1 MAKKRTR
8 QQNPEPFLADENAAT
23 LISSGTSS
31 KILKEALIQQKEI
44 NEENE
49 GRNPNNLVFAED
61 AATEVVLEE
70 DDIDDFGG
78 FSETQSQFGGYE
90 EEVDEEDEKLLEAFV
105 SKDAGRQQTL
115 ADLIVAKIKQ
125 KDEQVSSEVRPLP
138 KLDESV
144 IDLYKGVG
152 KLLNKYTAGKIPKA
166 FKHISSMQL
175 WEEVL
180 YLTEPEKWSPN
191 AMYQATRI
199 FASNL
204 GVKKAERF
212 YRLVLLPRTRDD
224 IRKNKRLHF
233 ALYQALKKS
242 IYKPAAFNK
251 GILFPLCESGTCNLR
266 EAVIIGSIIQK
277 VSIPP
282 LHSRY
287 SYFALGLDLSFQV
300 ELWNNNVALLRLA
313 EMEYCGTTRMNQ
325 FMVES
330 PLQVLLIGAGLASKG
345 ISFESHH
352 ASYYSGQILS
362 EDRIVN
368 NFELTGF
375 FLLDIGCRILQLD
388 TRTRNSYTWSL
399 NPSAMLD
406 LEGGSAYFG
415 ASVFSYAELEQA
427 TGDFDPSKELGDGG
441 KLLDRRE
448 VAVKR
453 LYEHNFK
460 RVKLF
465 MNEVEILTRLSHP
478 NLVILYGCT
487 SRHSRELLLVYE
499 YIPNGTLAD
508 HLHGDRAKEG
518 SLAWPIR
525 MNIAI
530 ETARALAY
538 LHRSDV
544 IHRDVKT
551 DNILLD
557 NDFCVK
563 VGDFGLSRLFPN
575 HATHVSTAP
584 QGTPGYVDPE
594 YHRCYQLTD
603 KSDVY
608 SFGVVLVELISSLPA
623 VDINRNRDDIN
634 LANLAVNR
642 IQNRLIHELIDP
654 SLGYESDPSI
664 ERMTLSVAEVAFR
677 CLQLDKDMR
686 PTMEEIL
693 EALIEIQA
701 YIDENAGKIVDY
713 GSALTTRRPP
723 TSPDGE
729 DDVLLKNSTAPV
741 SPASVTNRWVSTSTT
756 PTSSE

>member
-23 LISSGTSS
+23 VPRKRNKPPKHHQLEQKAPLSLSLSLSLFSGYYFVCLCMCVCVYMQLISSGTSS

-61 AATEVVLEE
+61 TATEVVLEE

-125 KDEQVSSEVRPLP
+125 TDEQVSSEVRPLP

-166 FKHISSMQL
+166 FKHVSSMQL

-282 LHSRY
+282 LHS
-287 SYFALGLDLSFQV
+287 S
-300 ELWNNNVALLRLA
+300 VALLRLA
-313 EMEYCGTTRMNQ
+313 EMEYCGTTSY
-325 FMVES
+325 FIK
-330 PLQVLLIGAGLASKG
+330 LLIEKKYALPYRVLDAMVAHFMKFVEDERIMPVIWHQSLLAFVQRYK
-345 ISFESHH
+345 
-352 ASYYSGQILS
+352 
-362 EDRIVN
+362 N
-368 NFELTGF
+368 ELTKEDKANLN
-375 FLLDIGCRILQLD
+375 LLVGNQRH
-388 TRTRNSYTWSL
+388 
-399 NPSAMLD
+399 
-406 LEGGSAYFG
+406 
-415 ASVFSYAELEQA
+415 
-427 TGDFDPSKELGDGG
+427 
-441 KLLDRRE
+441 KL
-448 VAVKR
+448 VTP
-453 LYEHNFK
+453 
-460 RVKLF
+460 
-465 MNEVEILTRLSHP
+465 EIL
-478 NLVILYGCT
+478 
-487 SRHSRELLLVYE
+487 REL
-499 YIPNGTLAD
+499 N
-508 HLHGDRAKEG
+508 
-518 SLAWPIR
+518 
-525 MNIAI
+525 
-530 ETARALAY
+530 
-538 LHRSDV
+538 
-544 IHRDVKT
+544 
-551 DNILLD
+551 
-557 NDFCVK
+557 
-563 VGDFGLSRLFPN
+563 
-575 HATHVSTAP
+575 
-584 QGTPGYVDPE
+584 
-594 YHRCYQLTD
+594 
-603 KSDVY
+603 
-608 SFGVVLVELISSLPA
+608 SS
-623 VDINRNRDDIN
+623 RNR
-634 LANLAVNR
+634 
-642 IQNRLIHELIDP
+642 
-654 SLGYESDPSI
+654 G
-664 ERMTLSVAEVAFR
+664 
-677 CLQLDKDMR
+677 DK
-686 PTMEEIL
+686 
-693 EALIEIQA
+693 
-701 YIDENAGKIVDY
+701 
-713 GSALTTRRPP
+713 
-723 TSPDGE
+723 E
-729 DDVLLKNSTAPV
+729 DDLMSIYILIIIA
-741 SPASVTNRWVSTSTT
+741 VT
-756 PTSSE
+756 